1 MHIIHSEAGN
11 LVNLVIMPLGL
22 ITRETTAWFRRRVY
36 DGYSPK
42 YTLAL
47 CCSSAD
53 AGCYSYR
60 ELGLQGNSRV
70 YILHRAR
77 AYPD

>member
-1 MHIIHSEAGN
+1 MKDI
-11 LVNLVIMPLGL
+11 P
-22 ITRETTAWFRRRVY
+22 
-36 DGYSPK
+36 PK

-60 ELGLQGNSRV
+60 ELGLQGNSSV
-70 YILHRAR
+70 TFFIAHVHILAENRWIENIRKGKRSSIPWWGHM
-77 AYPD
+77 YGVLEV